1 MTDAA
6 NVTGVITA
14 TAAADAGRASVKPL
28 VAIEA
33 ENFGVNADGRALL
46 RGVHFRVAGEGP
58 LVIVGESG
66 AGKSTLARAL
76 AGLVEP
82 AQTTGALR
90 VAGLDLAAANAAA
103 LRAWRGR
110 RASLAVQDAHRAL
123 NPQHTLLAQVA
134 EPLRLHRAMG
144 RRQAEQAAAGL
155 LASLGLDTAL
165 HRRYPAQCS
174 GGQLQRALL
183 AMALAPE
190 PELLVLDEPTS
201 ALDAD
206 LRERVLVRLHDEARQ
221 RRLVVV
227 THDLELARALQ
238 GQTLV
243 LYGGCVMESGPS
255 ADLLHAPRHPYTR
268 GLLRAWPHAGGKD
281 LQGIPGHHEESE
293 ENIGGCPF
301 ASRCSQR
308 IARCAHER
316 PVPDANGVA
325 CLRGGIVA
333 VLQAQGLTQT
343 VDGQSV
349 LRGASLRVDSGETV
363 AITGASGAGKS
374 TLARILAGLQCA
386 DGGTLHTACTQDA
399 ENADSGGTG
408 GLGWVPQNAAGSV
421 PLHFTV
427 LQAVAEPLAIRG
439 HSAAAQQA
447 AARQALAD
455 VGLPAHDAFLA
466 RRTRRLSG
474 GELQRL
480 AIARALITQPALLI
494 ADEPTAALDASVQAK
509 VLRLFL
515 HLQETRGLALL
526 LITHDLPVARHVADR
541 ILRLEGGVLTP
552 VAPAP
557 EDLSGQALNRF

>member
-1 MTDAA
+1 ME
-6 NVTGVITA
+6 
-14 TAAADAGRASVKPL
+14 SL
-28 VAIEA
+28 VIEA
-33 ENFGVNADGRALL
+33 EDFGVSAGGRALL
-46 RGVHFRVAGEGP
+46 RGLRFRAAQAGP

-76 AGLVEP
+76 AGLAPGP
-82 AQTTGALR
+82 ATGALR
-90 VAGLDLAAANAAA
+90 VGGLNLAAASAAE

-110 RASLAVQDAHRAL
+110 RASIALQDAASAL
-123 NPQHTLLAQVA
+123 NPQHTLLEQVA

-144 RRQAEQAAAGL
+144 ARQARAAAADL
-155 LASLGLDTAL
+155 LASLDLPASL
-165 HRRYPAQCS
+165 HARYPAQCS

-183 AMALAPE
+183 AVALAPE

-201 ALDAD
+201 ALDAAARD
-206 LRERVLVRLHDEARQ
+206 LVLRRLRAEARQ
-221 RRLVVV
+221 RRLAVV

-243 LYGGCVMESGPS
+243 LYGGSVMETGP
-255 ADLLHAPRHPYTR
+255 AARVLAAPRHPYAR
-268 GLLRAWPHAGGKD
+268 GLLRAWPREGGKD
-281 LQGIPGHHEESE
+281 LQGIPGEPQDGAS
-293 ENIGGCPF
+293 GCPF
-301 ASRCSQR
+301 ANRCSQR
-308 IARCAHER
+308 IERCLQECPA
-316 PVPDANGVA
+316 PDAHGVA
-325 CLRGGIVA
+325 CLRGGIVT
-333 VLQAQGLTQT
+333 VLAAHGLHKRAG
-343 VDGQSV
+343 GQPV
-349 LRGASLRVDSGETV
+349 LRGASLRVQSGETV

-374 TLARILAGLQCA
+374 TLARVLAGLLRPDA
-386 DGGTLHTACTQDA
+386 GTVEMPGLARDGV
-399 ENADSGGTG
+399 SGPARNGQGGQG
-408 GLGWVPQNAAGSV
+408 GLAFVPQHAVASV
-421 PLHFTV
+421 APHFSV
-427 LQAVAEPLAIRG
+427 FEAVAEPLAIEGRLD
-439 HSAAAQQA
+439 AAALQA
-447 AARQALAD
+447 AARQALTDAR
-455 VGLPAHDAFLA
+455 LPAAADFL
-466 RRTRRLSG
+466 RRPARRLSG